1 MENNNEILPIPTTTE
16 RFFYEYLKLKKPILE
31 YILGELNKKTIILNP
46 KLMQVFA
53 MLLYYN
59 HKYKHLPDEEKWR
72 LIFENGT
79 RKHIADKLNINSR
92 HLNTYLST
100 LRNIKL
106 LDGKKIN
113 KPFVINPGDEYSL
126 TYKFIINNE

>member
-1 MENNNEILPIPTTTE
+1 MDIHNEILPISTTPE
-16 RFFYEYLKLKKPILE
+16 RFFDEYLKLKKPILE
-31 YILGELNKKTIILNP
+31 YILGQINKKTIILNP

-59 HKYKHLPDEEKWR
+59 HIYNELPEEEKWK

-79 RKHIADKLNINSR
+79 KKHIAEKLNINSR
-92 HLNTYLST
+92 HLNTYLSV

-113 KPFVINPGDEYSL
+113 KPFIVHPEDEFSL

>member
-1 MENNNEILPIPTTTE
+1 MNNEVIPINTTPE
-16 RFFYEYLKLKKPILE
+16 KFFDEYLKLKKPLLE
-31 YILGELNKKTIILNP
+31 YILYKINNKPIVLNP
-46 KLMQVFA
+46 KMMQVFS

-59 HKYKHLPDEEKWR
+59 HIYNELPDEEKWK

-79 RKHIADKLNINSR
+79 KKHIAEKLNINIR
-92 HLNTYLST
+92 HLNTYLSV

-113 KPFVINPGDEYSL
+113 KPFIISPEEEFSL
-126 TYKFIINNE
+126 TYKFIIKDE